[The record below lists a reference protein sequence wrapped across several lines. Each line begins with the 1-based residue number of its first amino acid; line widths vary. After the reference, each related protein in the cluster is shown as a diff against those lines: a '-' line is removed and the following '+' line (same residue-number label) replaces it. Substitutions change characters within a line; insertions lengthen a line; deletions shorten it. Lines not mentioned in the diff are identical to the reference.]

1 MKKAFLV
8 LMMMAVCGNA
18 LAVEL
23 LVQAK
28 DSPYETGAKK
38 GDIIVVRPDGW
49 EWGKEEGLPNYIVV
63 KMPGVSVEEAKV
75 YEQPLYKTETVTIDS
90 KSVEQEVVAKKRKYN
105 IDALKVEQAIT
116 EKTSVLSVAS
126 KDISSFK
133 ITEKV
138 LADEKEIISK

>member
-1 MKKAFLV
+1 MKKLLLILSL
-8 LMMMAVCGNA
+8 LMCGEA
-18 LAVEL
+18 YGAEL

-28 DSPYETGAKK
+28 DSPHETGAKK

-49 EWGKEEGLPNYIVV
+49 EWGKEECLPNYIVV
-63 KMPGVSVEEAKV
+63 KMPGVSVEEAKK
-75 YEQPLYKTETVTIDS
+75 YEEPLYKVETVTIDG
-90 KSVEQEVVAKKRKYN
+90 KSADQEAVAKKRKYN

-126 KDISSFK
+126 KDISSFQ

-138 LADEKEIISK
+138 LLDEKTIDK